1 MRILRNR
8 STSTNDRS
16 QPKEK
21 HKKLFPSTKPNYQ
34 IKAKQPKQPIPT
46 INLKINPI
54 RANTRLPNK
63 LIKQKAKAKAITK
76 IHQNRQTKPKLQN

>member
-34 IKAKQPKQPIPT
+34 IKAKQPIPT

-63 LIKQKAKAKAITK
+63 LIKQKAKAKAKAITK